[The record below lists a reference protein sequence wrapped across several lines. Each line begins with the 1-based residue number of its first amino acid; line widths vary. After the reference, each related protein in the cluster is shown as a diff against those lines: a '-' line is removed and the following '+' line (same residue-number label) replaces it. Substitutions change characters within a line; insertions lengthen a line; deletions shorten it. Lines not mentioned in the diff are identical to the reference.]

1 MDTDAVDMEER
12 ALLTDALT
20 DLVEARTG
28 DLPAALTEFGW
39 PELLAADPAVA
50 VGTLFRLQGARLT
63 AATLLDAVMLAELG
77 PGPSHVA
84 LPMPPQ
90 VRPASV
96 RDGRVQLEALLTGPA
111 AATATVAVA
120 TDVGVFVVPV
130 AALEQRTDPGLDPHR
145 AWTRLSGQVELDSPI
160 ADGAAWSRALAAGR
174 RALAAELLG
183 IADHMLSLAV
193 EHTGSRVVFGRTLA
207 GFQVVRHKLADVRLA
222 GEVADLALAASFD
235 DADPLAATLAKAHA
249 VRYVRTAREH
259 VQQLLGGM
267 GFSWEHEFHWYLR
280 RALLLEPLLG
290 GTAALRVE
298 VGARLV
304 EERRLPDLVAL

>member
-1 MDTDAVDMEER
+1 
-12 ALLTDALT
+12 
-20 DLVEARTG
+20 
-28 DLPAALTEFGW
+28 
-39 PELLAADPAVA
+39 
-50 VGTLFRLQGARLT
+50 LQGTKLT
-63 AATLLDAVMLAELG
+63 AATLLDAVMLAELSQLAGLADG
-77 PGPSHVA
+77 PDRVA
-84 LPMPPQ
+84 LPMPPRSRPEL
-90 VRPASV
+90 VRA
-96 RDGRVQLEALLTGPA
+96 GRVYVDALLTGPVEA
-111 AATATVAVA
+111 GASVAVA
-120 TDVGVFVVPV
+120 TDAGVIAVP
-130 AALEQRTDPGLDPHR
+130 AAVLDQRTDPGLDPHR
-145 AWTRLSGQVELDSPI
+145 AWTRCSGEVEIGEPI
-160 ADGAAWSRALAAGR
+160 TDGAAWSRALAAGR

-183 IADHMLSLAV
+183 IADRMLSLAV
-193 EHTGSRVVFGRTLA
+193 EHTGSRVVFGRKLA
-207 GFQVVRHKLADVRLA
+207 AFQVVRHKLADVRLA
-222 GEVADLALAASFD
+222 GEVADLALAASFN